1 MFISNFSS
9 PHALYQLKY
18 FCKVST
24 LVKTLIVFCFLFSVN
39 YAEAQNKE
47 MFKQKRERKRVWR
60 KWRSNKDAY
69 NPYLK
74 KKGKDKPSARI
85 ATGNKKENRIARREN
100 KKQLRRS
107 KRAIK
112 KHSTVR

>member
-1 MFISNFSS
+1 VSS
-9 PHALYQLKY
+9 
-18 FCKVST
+18 FF
-24 LVKTLIVFCFLFSVN
+24 KTLIVIFLLCSVN
-39 YAEAQNKE
+39 YSEAQNKE

-60 KWRSNKDAY
+60 RWKSSNDAY

-74 KKGKDKPSARI
+74 KKGKDKPSARV
-85 ATGNKKENRIARREN
+85 ARGNKKEERIAKREN

>member
-1 MFISNFSS
+1 
-9 PHALYQLKY
+9 
-18 FCKVST
+18 
-24 LVKTLIVFCFLFSVN
+24 
-39 YAEAQNKE
+39 

-85 ATGNKKENRIARREN
+85 ATGNRKEDRIARREN
-100 KKQLRRS
+100 KRQLRRS

>member
-1 MFISNFSS
+1 M
-9 PHALYQLKY
+9 
-18 FCKVST
+18 
-24 LVKTLIVFCFLFSVN
+24 FSVN
-39 YAEAQNKE
+39 YSEAQNKE

-60 KWRSNKDAY
+60 KWRSSKDAY

-85 ATGNKKENRIARREN
+85 ATGNRKEDRIARREN
-100 KKQLRRS
+100 KRQMRRS
-107 KRAIK
+107 KRTIN

>member
-1 MFISNFSS
+1 VKVF
-9 PHALYQLKY
+9 LK
-18 FCKVST
+18 T
-24 LVKTLIVFCFLFSVN
+24 AIVICLLFSVN
-39 YAEAQNKE
+39 YSDAQNKE

-60 KWRSNKDAY
+60 RWKSSNDAY

-85 ATGNKKENRIARREN
+85 AKGNKKEERIARREN
-100 KKQLRRS
+100 KRQLRRS